1 MVFLVCNCLRQFFAA
16 AFLVLATAATAVNLF
31 SHLLLLFLLGP
42 VLLVIAAVVALLLLP
57 HFLIVPSVHAFDAH
71 FVQYIINII

>member
-1 MVFLVCNCLRQFFAA
+1 MFLVCNCLRQFFAA
-16 AFLVLATAATAVNLF
+16 AFLVLATAVNLF
-31 SHLLLLFLLGP
+31 SLLLLLFLLGP